1 MGKRVKIEAKLEK
14 PKRDWELEIGLLMK
28 MDGQKVEKLREVK
41 KELVLL
47 EKLILKLRQQVEQKD
62 EAKMTREQNWDEYRQ
77 YFGDWAL
84 PPIPKFRQ
92 LRALH
97 LLPKIYPLCVFRQ
110 EFICQYGRRQYFW
123 RRRCK
128 LG

>member
-62 EAKMTREQNWDEYRQ
+62 EAKMTREQNWDE
-77 YFGDWAL
+77 
-84 PPIPKFRQ
+84 
-92 LRALH
+92 
-97 LLPKIYPLCVFRQ
+97 
-110 EFICQYGRRQYFW
+110 
-123 RRRCK
+123 
-128 LG
+128 

>member
-1 MGKRVKIEAKLEK
+1 MTKKEGYISQEVARLAARAADEKNDKINANILEHEADKQHDQAMGKRVKIEAKLEK
-14 PKRDWELEIGLLMK
+14 AKRDWELEIGLLMK

-77 YFGDWAL
+77 HFGD
-84 PPIPKFRQ
+84 
-92 LRALH
+92 
-97 LLPKIYPLCVFRQ
+97 
-110 EFICQYGRRQYFW
+110 
-123 RRRCK
+123 
-128 LG
+128 

>member
-1 MGKRVKIEAKLEK
+1 MTKKEGYISQEVARLAARAADEKNDKINANILEHEADKQHDQAMGKRVKIEATLEK
-14 PKRDWELEIGLLMK
+14 AKRDRELEIGLLMK

-77 YFGDWAL
+77 YFGD
-84 PPIPKFRQ
+84 
-92 LRALH
+92 
-97 LLPKIYPLCVFRQ
+97 
-110 EFICQYGRRQYFW
+110 
-123 RRRCK
+123 
-128 LG
+128 